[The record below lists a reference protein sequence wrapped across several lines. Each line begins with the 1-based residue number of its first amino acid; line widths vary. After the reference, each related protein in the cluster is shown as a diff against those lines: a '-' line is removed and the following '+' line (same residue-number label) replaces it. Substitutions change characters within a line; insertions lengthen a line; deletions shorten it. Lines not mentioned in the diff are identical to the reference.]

1 MPRDPWQRPVMPFGE
16 PEPELVVQ
24 VVAELALEVVQE
36 REAEQEQEVGEREV
50 VAGWEGV
57 AVQWSVQEW

>member
-1 MPRDPWQRPVMPFGE
+1 MPFGE